1 MKRYLITFLKGAD
14 VTYHRIEYA
23 KNVSE
28 LFKILHKEGRIN
40 MVKNLEP
47 TDIYE
52 VFQNLDN
59 QGNELFKIL
68 IKDVTETEVF

>member
-14 VTYHRIEYA
+14 VTYQRIEYA